1 MSVERAEREPG
12 DGQPR
17 DSQPHGLCSD
27 RARAS
32 QRRRG
37 VGSTPFTLELRW
49 TRRRQPVLA

>member
-1 MSVERAEREPG
+1 MSVERAEREPR